1 MSVNTKVVAMLC
13 SFAGIAALAA
23 PRTSE
28 PENRDPIGFGEES
41 FYDSYIKGRIH
52 VGVSATTSFADETTA
67 PHGGYYLGNIYHF
80 KEEDTTGIGFNI
92 RLDLCDYI
100 ALSFANDAHL
110 ELASWNKNIAA
121 SDGALEIDGTAFQV
135 LLQYPFRFDEGWSL
149 TPYIGLGMSDIKAE
163 WSHAAW
169 WHHGWATPEDYNTYG
184 KGSTEDRGSSR
195 WMRLAEPDRAFTFSV
210 GASCQLMEHLDIDLF
225 YRHVAV
231 DDIDA
236 TFRYNRPRGPV
247 AARGAYPAA
256 YSTIGLALRYVF

>member
-23 PRTSE
+23 PQSNGNDSIKFE
-28 PENRDPIGFGEES
+28 EES

-52 VGVSATTSFADETTA
+52 VGLSVTTSSADETTA
-67 PHGGYYLGNIYHF
+67 PNGGYYLGNIYNF
-80 KEEDTTGIGFNI
+80 KEEETTGIGFNI

-110 ELASWNKNIAA
+110 ELASWNKNISA

-135 LLQYPFRFDEGWSL
+135 LLQYPFRFEEGWSL
-149 TPYIGLGMSDIKAE
+149 TPYIGLGMSDITAK
-163 WSHAAW
+163 WSYAPW
-169 WHHGWATPEDYNTYG
+169 WHYGWATPEDYATYG
-184 KGSTEDRGSSR
+184 NGSTDTRGSSR
-195 WMRLAEPDRAFTFSV
+195 WMVLAEPERAFTFSI
-210 GASCQLMEHLDIDLF
+210 GASCQIMEHFDIDVF

-236 TFRYNRPRGPV
+236 TFRYNRIHGAV
-247 AARGAYPAA
+247 AASGYYPAA
-256 YSTIGLALRYVF
+256 YSTLGLALRYVF